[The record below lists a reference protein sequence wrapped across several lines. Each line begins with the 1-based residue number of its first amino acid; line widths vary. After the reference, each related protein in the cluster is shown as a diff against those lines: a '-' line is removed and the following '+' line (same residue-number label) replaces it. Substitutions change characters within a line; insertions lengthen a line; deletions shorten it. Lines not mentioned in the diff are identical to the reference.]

1 MPLVIGL
8 CLIPLVVLIIISA
21 NSVKTT
27 RKAKFWLNFSLVA
40 LVILYF
46 VFVAVVNKEPFKK
59 VDFIV
64 LFADKTKAVYD
75 VVNTYH
81 QAVYAFASA

>member
-46 VFVAVVNKEPFKK
+46 VFVAVVNKEPFKME
-59 VDFIV
+59 IT
-64 LFADKTKAVYD
+64 LSEISLISGARLRI
-75 VVNTYH
+75 
-81 QAVYAFASA
+81 